1 MRNLNSTAKTRKI
14 ALGLAMALM
23 ISVTLVSSIAFA
35 TTGNNISDNIF
46 SGLSEVYSIL
56 WKIALPIAGVCL
68 AFCAFKIWAGGER
81 GMETAKRTALYTL
94 IAMAIVFLAP
104 VIVKTVAGWFNSSG
118 NQFSTLK

>member
-1 MRNLNSTAKTRKI
+1 MKNLTSTAKTRKI

-23 ISVTLVSSIAFA
+23 ISVTLVSSLAFA
-35 TTGNNISDNIF
+35 TNNISDNIF
-46 SGLSEVYSIL
+46 KGLDEVYGIL
-56 WKIALPIAGVCL
+56 WKIALPIAAVCL

-104 VIVKTVAGWFNSSG
+104 VIVKTVAGWFNSGG

>member
-1 MRNLNSTAKTRKI
+1 MKNLTSTAKTRKI

-23 ISVTLVSSIAFA
+23 LSVTLVSSLTFA
-35 TTGNNISDNIF
+35 TNNISDNIF
-46 SGLSEVYSIL
+46 NGLAEVYDIL

-68 AFCAFKIWAGGER
+68 AFCAFKIWGGGER
-81 GMETAKRTALYTL
+81 GLETAKRTALYTL

-104 VIVKTVAGWFNSSG
+104 VIVKTVAGWFNSGG